1 MGPAAWRL
9 SLKGFGQGLS
19 LPAATFAGVESYNAP
34 TNSVHGRHSV
44 QVYNDGVFTDAD
56 FTSISHIG
64 DSGKRDQVRRL
75 IKHTIY
81 LSPSL
86 SFSWDAGV
94 LEVARQ
100 VT

>member
-9 SLKGFGQGLS
+9 SLKGFWLS

-75 IKHTIY
+75 IKHT
-81 LSPSL
+81 LTSSL
-86 SFSWDAGV
+86 FLVGCGGARG
-94 LEVARQ
+94 ARQ